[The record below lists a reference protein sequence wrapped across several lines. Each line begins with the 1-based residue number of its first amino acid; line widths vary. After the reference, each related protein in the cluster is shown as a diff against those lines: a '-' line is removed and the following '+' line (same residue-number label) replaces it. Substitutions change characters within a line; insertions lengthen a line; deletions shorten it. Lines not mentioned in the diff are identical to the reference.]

1 MFQPGD
7 IIYLKKGSYWREQF
21 NLTASG
27 TKNNYITITSYGKG
41 ERPVISGADIISGF
55 SNAGENIW
63 SVSSGVLP
71 GQVFVNQVRGEK
83 KNEMAQLTAENDW
96 FYNNTEKIL
105 YIYKNEDPSLSFIEI
120 SIRPNVFLV
129 SGSFIRLSD
138 LQLEKSY
145 RSAVEITEFA
155 EGNIAENLEILQ
167 WASGFE
173 ISNAGV
179 FSAGWDTEINNCS
192 FGKNTGN
199 ETGDQQWAGVNAIRI
214 YAGNASI
221 HNNAIYHNSIENE
234 NRYGLFANGIFVDK
248 FSGTLK
254 IFGNYIYHT
263 GSHGIRISGYSFQG
277 DSVFIYEN
285 IIEYPGQAGILAF
298 KTRAEDGIGGKGYV
312 YRNEVSY
319 ANRLGGDVG
328 SGGAQS
334 CGIHMNDG
342 ILENTEPGK
351 PFIRWQIYENIV
363 HHNKSL
369 ADPGSEDSGGII
381 ADFNSHGTE
390 IFRNLIYNN
399 YGKGISVWNANNTK
413 IYYNIVYGNDAG
425 IVISAAN
432 GTNETASGHFVYN
445 NTLYKNYNGNDK
457 GTNLNTEIFF
467 GKNGSNSVFQNNIIY
482 ASDEGYA
489 CIYDTTNTS
498 GAVLNHNLFYKDK
511 NDIMFFDQVN
521 RQQNFNQWQNNH
533 KEWDENSIN
542 SFPEIGINPADPFI
556 AKTSPAIDKG
566 LNVGQFRDFRGAEI
580 IGAPDIGAIEYQPS
594 TSVENEYNPGE
605 FSLSQNYPN
614 PFNPETNI
622 TFHLGSRGHVVIKI
636 YDILGRH
643 VETLFNGDLDE
654 GKHSLQFNTKN
665 TSLAAGIYFYTL
677 YFDGITEYK
686 ETKKMILL
694 K

>member
-636 YDILGRH
+636 YDILGRQ
-643 VETLFNGDLDE
+643 VKTLFNGDLDE